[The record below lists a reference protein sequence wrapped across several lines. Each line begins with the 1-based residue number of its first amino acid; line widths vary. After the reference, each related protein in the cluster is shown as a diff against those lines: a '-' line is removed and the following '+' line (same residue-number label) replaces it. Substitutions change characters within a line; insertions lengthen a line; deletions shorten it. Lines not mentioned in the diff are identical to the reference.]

1 MNAGMQCKAR
11 GAPCSSAT
19 QASRNAAFISR
30 DGPAF
35 IFPSGLACLPASA
48 LAGGLPIAVLFGSAA
63 LRASIRQAG
72 QRISRFSVDRP

>member
-19 QASRNAAFISR
+19 QASRNATMR
-30 DGPAF
+30 PAF
-35 IFPSGLACLPASA
+35 IFPFGLACLPASA
-48 LAGGLPIAVLFGSAA
+48 LAASLQIAVLSDCAA

-72 QRISRFSVDRP
+72 QRISRFSVNRPW

>member
-11 GAPCSSAT
+11 GVPWSTAT
-19 QASRNAAFISR
+19 QASRNAAMR
-30 DGPAF
+30 PAF

-48 LAGGLPIAVLFGSAA
+48 LSGGLQIAMLFDSAT

-72 QRISRFSVDRP
+72 QRISRLNVNRP